1 MDLNIAQIIVQI
13 VGVVGKIVVE
23 LIKKKKETKTKITRK
38 RNTKPL
44 K

>member
-23 LIKKKKETKTKITRK
+23 LIKKKEDKNENNSKKK
-38 RNTKPL
+38 Y
-44 K
+44 